1 MVPNGGCW
9 TCCTHSMSSGGEVV
23 DAAPPGGRG
32 RDVVPPGHHVAAGK
46 GDPATN
52 SRSCVEARRGGG
64 RGAVRAPRRASLGG
78 MMLTLKAR
86 VVGGRVVVE
95 DAVDLPDETELRLLV
110 VDEGDDLDDE
120 DRARLHVALEE
131 SQRQVDRG
139 EVVSADEV
147 FADFRA
153 GRLI

>member
-1 MVPNGGCW
+1 ML
-9 TCCTHSMSSGGEVV
+9 
-23 DAAPPGGRG
+23 GRM
-32 RDVVPPGHHVAAGK
+32 
-46 GDPATN
+46 T
-52 SRSCVEARRGGG
+52 
-64 RGAVRAPRRASLGG
+64 
-78 MMLTLKAR
+78 LTLKAR

-110 VDEGDDLDDE
+110 VDGGDDLDDE
-120 DRARLHVALEE
+120 DRARLHAALEE

-147 FADFRA
+147 FADVRA